1 MRKFLCVKKM
11 GLSPQRPVRK
21 AWQQSE
27 KKVAQWLQERY
38 PELRATAENHNAIIY
53 FIDEASLRSDY
64 HSGTTWGRKGCT
76 PVVSATGARFGIN
89 MIAAV
94 SGEGDMRYMSIT
106 GRFNA
111 DVFIKFLRQIVKSH
125 DRPVL
130 IVTDGH
136 SAHTA
141 KKVMKYLKRE
151 PRLLD
156 IQLLPPYSPE
166 LNPVELVW
174 GSLKSGRVGRM
185 ILRTKEAF
193 LNAISSGLKS
203 IQRTRKMILGF
214 FRKEHTAY
222 ACLEII
228 SA

>member
-1 MRKFLCVKKM
+1 MSKLDGPKVSH
-11 GLSPQRPVRK
+11 LQREIIRME
-21 AWQQSE
+21 AIRHWQ
-27 KKVAQWLQERY
+27 
-38 PELRATAENHNAIIY
+38 
-53 FIDEASLRSDY
+53 
-64 HSGTTWGRKGCT
+64 
-76 PVVSATGARFGIN
+76 
-89 MIAAV
+89 
-94 SGEGDMRYMSIT
+94 
-106 GRFNA
+106 
-111 DVFIKFLRQIVKSH
+111 
-125 DRPVL
+125 
-130 IVTDGH
+130 DGM

-193 LNAISSGLKS
+193 LNAVSSGLKS

-222 ACLEII
+222 TCLEKI

>member
-1 MRKFLCVKKM
+1 M
-11 GLSPQRPVRK
+11 
-21 AWQQSE
+21 
-27 KKVAQWLQERY
+27 AQWLQERY

-64 HSGTTWGRKGCT
+64 HNGTTWGRKGCT

-111 DVFIKFLRQIVKSH
+111 DVFIKFLRQIEKSH

-136 SAHTA
+136 SVHAA

-193 LNAISSGLKS
+193 LNAVSSGLKS

-222 ACLEII
+222 ACLEKI